1 MPSWKK
7 IIVSGSDAQLN
18 SVNVGT
24 GTYDT
29 GLFDTYTSATTVG
42 TAIGDFNNILK
53 ALAPAQAP
61 AYSTLGATGSVGQ
74 ASSVSPTFVGVGGL
88 TYISKPYLSGSGIIA
103 NNTTFQKYSD
113 TSNRNYLGA
122 ISASRAFSSF
132 RITTNPATT
141 ANASTY
147 TNYPNGAFFAQLGTT
162 EETWT
167 LKLNGS
173 QLDSF
178 TVRDANASSSIN
190 ANFGTFTV
198 GPYKSAE
205 FITTGDDVTNYGS
218 RSGSFT
224 FTIPATEAN
233 LAWNPGL
240 NNFEVTRS
248 VGGTEYKSNTYWL
261 WDPGVNVLITETS
274 VKLLSGSNTDVYG
287 GIEYLT
293 TAPTLQ
299 VTASVDNFY
308 KYSWTAGNVASV
320 ALTGLAPQTVSTLT
334 SPTYDAVT
342 EVSRSFTLN
351 KSSRYLPTDSYRPV
365 LTSSPALRSSQTLT
379 FSAPSNVVLY
389 DGLAASST
397 LVTKRV
403 RKDVGTSGPYV
414 AVTNGLVTPGVVY
427 QNAYSAWS
435 NDIVTNAEGVYYNGL
450 IYGAKSSTLDTL
462 WSRITAGTISPSNSS
477 VSTQISTWEA
487 QSTFNFGFYV
497 NRSAVNASDNI
508 PLIITT
514 PSGLGSGTVTVDLYY
529 QTTGGGTVYNDTFST
544 TLATLRSGTTFTFQ
558 GGRSVQ
564 NGNDVVVVIKNI
576 PSGANIYSYI
586 SAIAAGTGWTI

>member
-7 IIVSGSDAQLN
+7 IIVSGSDAELS

-24 GTYDT
+24 GTYNT
-29 GLFDTYTSATTVG
+29 GLFDTYTPATTVG
-42 TAIGDFNNILK
+42 TAVGDFNNILK

-198 GPYKSAE
+198 GQYKSAQ
-205 FITTGDDVTNYGS
+205 FITTGDNVTNYGS

-224 FTIPATEAN
+224 FTIPAPEAN

-261 WDPGVNVLITETS
+261 WDPGVNVSITENS
-274 VKLLSGSNTDVYG
+274 VKLLSGSNTGTVYG

-320 ALTGLAPQTVSTLT
+320 ALSGSATQTVSTLT

-351 KSSRYLPTDSYRPV
+351 KSSRYLPSDSYQPV

-379 FSAPSNVVLY
+379 FSAPNNVVLY
-389 DGLAASST
+389 DGVAGSST

-403 RKDVGTSGPYV
+403 RKDVGTSGLNV
-414 AVTNGLVTPGVVY
+414 AITNGLVTPSVVY
-427 QNAYSAWS
+427 QTAFSTWS
-435 NDIVTNAEGVYYNGL
+435 NTIVTNEEGVYYNGL
-450 IYGAKSSTLDTL
+450 VYGAKSSTLDTL
-462 WSRITAGTISPSNSS
+462 WSGITAGTISPSNSS
-477 VSTQISTWEA
+477 VSSQITTWDA
-487 QSTFNFGFYV
+487 QPTFNFGFYV

-508 PLIITT
+508 PLTITT
-514 PSGLGSGTVTVDLYY
+514 PSGLSGTVIVDLYY
-529 QTTGGGTVYNDTFST
+529 QTTVGGTVYNDSFST

-558 GGRSVQ
+558 GTRTVAA
-564 NGNDVVVVIKNI
+564 GNDVVVVIKNI
-576 PSGANIYSYI
+576 PSGANTISYI
-586 SAIAAGTGWTI
+586 SAITAGTGWTI

>member
-7 IIVSGSDAQLN
+7 IIVSGSDAELS

-24 GTYDT
+24 GTYNT
-29 GLFDTYTSATTVG
+29 GLFDTYTPATTVG
-42 TAIGDFNNILK
+42 TVVGDFNNILK

-122 ISASRAFSSF
+122 ISASRAFSGF

-198 GPYKSAE
+198 GPYKSAQ
-205 FITTGDDVTNYGS
+205 FITTGDNVTNYGS

-248 VGGTEYKSNTYWL
+248 VGGTEYKSNTYWI
-261 WDPGVNVLITETS
+261 WDPGVNVSIGST
-274 VKLLSGSNTDVYG
+274 SNTLSVASSTTAFYG
-287 GIEYLT
+287 GLDYLT
-293 TAPTLQ
+293 GTAPTIQ
-299 VTASVDNFY
+299 VQGTVSNFY
-308 KYSWTAGNVASV
+308 KYNWAAASN
-320 ALTGLAPQTVSTLT
+320 
-334 SPTYDAVT
+334 AVT
-342 EVSRSFTLN
+342 VQVGSLTAQNIAAASNPTSNDTITVNNTFSLTTGN
-351 KSSRYLPTDSYRPV
+351 RYLPTNTYSSTITASPTLRAQ
-365 LTSSPALRSSQTLT
+365 TSATVTAPA
-379 FSAPSNVVLY
+379 NVVLY
-389 DGLAASST
+389 DNSST
-397 LVTKRV
+397 LTNALITNRV
-403 RKDVGTSGPYV
+403 KANVGTSG
-414 AVTNGLVTPGVVY
+414 G
-427 QNAYSAWS
+427 
-435 NDIVTNAEGVYYNGL
+435 TNAISNGQVNSAVIFQDNYTIADASTMASNKEGIYYNGR
-450 IYGAKSSTLDTL
+450 IYGAANTDLDTL
-462 WSRITAGTISPSNSS
+462 WTRITAGTISPVNTAISS
-477 VSTQISTWEA
+477 QIATWEGN
-487 QSTFNFGFYV
+487 STFEYGMYTRRTDSGPTSNVAITLTTVGMSGTTVTIKLYY
-497 NRSAVNASDNI
+497 RSAGAGNTLLDTYTQQLGSTGFTRTFT
-508 PLIITT
+508 LTT
-514 PSGLGSGTVTVDLYY
+514 PRVINSNDDVVAVITGLPNSTGYITAMTVTV
-529 QTTGGGTVYNDTFST
+529 
-544 TLATLRSGTTFTFQ
+544 
-558 GGRSVQ
+558 
-564 NGNDVVVVIKNI
+564 
-576 PSGANIYSYI
+576 
-586 SAIAAGTGWTI
+586 